1 MKEEMSQSGR
11 RVFWSQHNSDSRQ
24 QDETVF

>member
-11 RVFWSQHNSDSRQ
+11 RLFWSQQGSDSRQ